1 MDSAS
6 PSKGGGEGWT
16 PRCHLF
22 ISDSGRS
29 HPTHHS
35 LAHVPQPGSRALQ
48 VWLWHRR
55 RESLPALGKN
65 PVHAQPVTAFPQ
77 MPGHTGCS
85 QTLEGPAWPS
95 ALGCGRG
102 PRAGQL
108 GRVGTGDSSLGRA
121 PGGRPLQME
130 RSGWDHST
138 QARAARGGPG
148 TQPAA
153 HSAAG
158 SVAPAQRTSSAQ
170 RPQGPGRIRVAAG
183 WKPSVTDALPSL
195 GTGQGGNVLRSLP
208 GKRKSGRRIKLR
220 SHRPNLLLFLQK
232 LYLRLIH
239 VKKSVFL
246 PFLSMLHPQPVGP
259 G

>member
-1 MDSAS
+1 MDFAS
-6 PSKGGGEGWT
+6 PSEGGGEGWT
-16 PRCHLF
+16 PLCHLF

-29 HPTHHS
+29 RPTHRS
-35 LAHVPQPGSRALQ
+35 LARVPQPRSRALRA
-48 VWLWHRR
+48 WLWHRR

-85 QTLEGPAWPS
+85 RTLEGPAGPS
-95 ALGCGRG
+95 ALGCGRA

-108 GRVGTGDSSLGRA
+108 GRVSTGDSSLGRA

-138 QARAARGGPG
+138 PARAAPGGPG
-148 TQPAA
+148 AQPAA
-153 HSAAG
+153 RSAAG
-158 SVAPAQRTSSAQ
+158 SVAPAQHTSSAQ
-170 RPQGPGRIRVAAG
+170 RPRGPGRIRVAAG
-183 WKPSVTDALPSL
+183 RKPSVTDALPSL

-220 SHRPNLLLFLQK
+220 SHPPNLLLFLQK
-232 LYLRLIH
+232 LFLCLIH
-239 VKKSVFL
+239 VEKSHSSCLF
-246 PFLSMLHPQPVGP
+246 
-259 G
+259 